1 MHETNWVQWSVSK
14 WKIVAVARVFCSTS
28 RRTLDKGEHA
38 IEKVTKEQD
47 VKYKNKKAAGMN
59 KTVFLLFW
67 STAKRFRMSENDI
80 PAVLE
85 YLKKIEHE

>member
-1 MHETNWVQWSVSK
+1 MSENKIEKVTKEQREVQDQGGCK
-14 WKIVAVARVFCSTS
+14 
-28 RRTLDKGEHA
+28 LDKSESV

-47 VKYKNKKAAGMN
+47 VKYKTKKAAGMN

-67 STAKRFRMSENDI
+67 STSKRFRMSENDI